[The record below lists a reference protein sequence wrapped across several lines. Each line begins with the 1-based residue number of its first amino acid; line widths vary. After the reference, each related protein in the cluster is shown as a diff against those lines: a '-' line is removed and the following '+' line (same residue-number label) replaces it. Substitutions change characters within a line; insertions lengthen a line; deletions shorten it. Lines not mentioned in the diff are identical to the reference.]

1 MNHPDQEKT
10 DEIAAKLLA
19 YVRHELNDSGIEYES
34 SLVPIHGGFETA
46 TYHFLLKGVHKELS
60 RRLVLRLYPEFRD
73 PIDAAWVSIVQ
84 NALAEQGHPV
94 AKAHSICLDKSVLG
108 GAFFV
113 MDFLAGEPMV
123 TAPLKTIPA
132 LLARIH
138 VDIHATDSE
147 AVARTL
153 GALGINENVYR
164 LDRQFDS
171 LHNNASELP
180 WICAGVDWLIEN
192 RPPEPERL
200 VICHGDFHPM
210 NILIQGDKVTGVVDW
225 AGFLIADPAYDIAN
239 TIWLLSVAYKLLT
252 SGLGPEIKS
261 AFGPEFASVDWDR
274 FSQQYL
280 DAYRELLPFDTTN
293 IGYYR
298 VKRSI
303 EGLIE
308 GFRGQEVLRHPKMVD
323 ELIEFIHQVT
333 EIRITVP
340 E

>member
-123 TAPLKTIPA
+123 TAP
-132 LLARIH
+132 
-138 VDIHATDSE
+138 
-147 AVARTL
+147 
-153 GALGINENVYR
+153 LGINENVYR